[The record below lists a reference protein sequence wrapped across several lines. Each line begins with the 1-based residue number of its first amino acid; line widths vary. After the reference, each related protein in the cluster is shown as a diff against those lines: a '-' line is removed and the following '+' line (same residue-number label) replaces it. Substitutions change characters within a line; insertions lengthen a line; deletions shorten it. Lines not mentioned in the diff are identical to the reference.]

1 MPVKFGFDN
10 TMLNTWLLLHQA
22 YDMVLKVE
30 ETAFARLGL
39 TPQYNGVLMAMKYTR
54 GPVTI
59 SDIAKWLDRNN
70 NSVSTLI
77 DRMQR
82 DGLVQKVG
90 NTRDRREVQVVFTDK
105 GEELF
110 QKADALGWQII
121 DDMLGGIPE
130 EDLRMLIAQ
139 LARIRDRAVDYLSP
153 GDSIREVKTIKGAG
167 NKELFMKKRSSKKA

>member
-1 MPVKFGFDN
+1 
-10 TMLNTWLLLHQA
+10 
-22 YDMVLKVE
+22 
-30 ETAFARLGL
+30 
-39 TPQYNGVLMAMKYTR
+39 
-54 GPVTI
+54 
-59 SDIAKWLDRNN
+59 
-70 NSVSTLI
+70 
-77 DRMQR
+77 MQR

-121 DDMLGGIPE
+121 DDMLSGIPE

-139 LARIRDRAVDYLSP
+139 LSRIRDRAVDYLSP

-167 NKELFMKKRSSKKA
+167 NKQLFMKKRSSKKPEFYRIDFLP